1 MSRWNRLVVYAVACG
16 CAVVGITA
24 LLASPAPAAGAS
36 RAHHRRHRVAQARR
50 RHLTPAPP
58 PSLAAIE
65 RAATILAEA
74 RKALGGPALEG
85 LKTLTA
91 SGRTRRVRGNN
102 LVPIEF
108 EFGIELPDKY
118 FRKDEFPAEETDPT
132 SLGFN
137 GDSLIQ
143 TPAPVAA
150 PPTARAGGPPPPT
163 PAQIEAQRKTRVT
176 GVKQDF
182 VRFALGM
189 FATSFETYP
198 LTFAFAAQAEAPQ
211 GKADVLDVTG
221 AGGFK
226 LRFLIHSETH
236 LPIMVSWQLP
246 PTNVIMRVPG
256 QPPPA
261 TIAPGAVVVEAPAP
275 PAATATQ
282 EEKDAY
288 AKTVQGASGQGARHA
303 GRASTLFR
311 RLSRRER
318 AQVALPAPPRH
329 RRRHDGRNDVR
340 PVSSQRKDRSA
351 TFPDR
356 EVRARA
362 LTAHSGRALH
372 DCKDYPGVPRRDVCI
387 VAAFVTPARP
397 RKRRRSPSF

>member
-1 MSRWNRLVVYAVACG
+1 
-16 CAVVGITA
+16 
-24 LLASPAPAAGAS
+24 
-36 RAHHRRHRVAQARR
+36 
-50 RHLTPAPP
+50 
-58 PSLAAIE
+58 
-65 RAATILAEA
+65 
-74 RKALGGPALEG
+74 
-85 LKTLTA
+85 
-91 SGRTRRVRGNN
+91 VRGNN

-108 EFGIELPDKY
+108 ELGIELPDKY

-137 GDSLIQ
+137 GDSLVQ
-143 TPAPVAA
+143 TPAPLAG
-150 PPTARAGGPPPPT
+150 PPPGARPGGPPPPT
-163 PAQIEAQRKTRVT
+163 PAQIEAQRKTRVN

-261 TIAPGAVVVEAPAP
+261 SIAPGAVVVEAPAP

-288 AKTVQGASGQGARHA
+288 AKSVQ
-303 GRASTLFR
+303 
-311 RLSRRER
+311 
-318 AQVALPAPPRH
+318 ALQA
-329 RRRHDGRNDVR
+329 
-340 PVSSQRKDRSA
+340 K
-351 TFPDR
+351 
-356 EVRARA
+356 ARA
-362 LTAHSGRALH
+362 TPVEHRLYYADYRDVNGLKLPFRLRRAIGTDTTEETTFDRYQVNLKI
-372 DCKDYPGVPRRDVCI
+372 DPRRFQI
-387 VAAFVTPARP
+387 V
-397 RKRRRSPSF
+397 K

>member
-1 MSRWNRLVVYAVACG
+1 MSRLERLIGYAGAYG
-16 CAVVGITA
+16 CAVVGMTV
-24 LLASPAPAAGAS
+24 LLASPAQQPTQAGTPPPAQGRAGAPP
-36 RAHHRRHRVAQARR
+36 APA
-50 RHLTPAPP
+50 PAPP
-58 PSLAAIE
+58 PSPAAIE
-65 RAATILAEA
+65 RASGILAEA
-74 RKALGGPALEG
+74 RKAMGGPALEG
-85 LKTLTA
+85 IKTLTA
-91 SGRTRRVRGNN
+91 SGRTKRVRGNN

-108 EFGIELPDKY
+108 ELGIELPDKY

-137 GDSLIQ
+137 GDNLVQ
-143 TPAPVAA
+143 TPAPAA
-150 PPTARAGGPPPPT
+150 GPPSGARPGGPPPPT
-163 PAQIEAQRKTRVT
+163 PAQIEAQRKTRVN

-261 TIAPGAVVVEAPAP
+261 SIAPGAVIVEAPAP
-275 PAATATQ
+275 PAAAATQ

-288 AKTVQGASGQGARHA
+288 AKSVQ
-303 GRASTLFR
+303 
-311 RLSRRER
+311 
-318 AQVALPAPPRH
+318 ALQA
-329 RRRHDGRNDVR
+329 
-340 PVSSQRKDRSA
+340 K
-351 TFPDR
+351 
-356 EVRARA
+356 ARA
-362 LTAHSGRALH
+362 TPVEHRLYYADYRDVNGLKLPFRLRRAIGTDTTEETTFDRYQVNLKI
-372 DCKDYPGVPRRDVCI
+372 DPRRFQI
-387 VAAFVTPARP
+387 V
-397 RKRRRSPSF
+397 K

>member
-1 MSRWNRLVVYAVACG
+1 MTRLERLIVWIG
-16 CAVVGITA
+16 CACAIAGITV
-24 LLASPAPAAGAS
+24 LLASPADQQTQAGPPPPAPGRAGAPPAAA
-36 RAHHRRHRVAQARR
+36 
-50 RHLTPAPP
+50 PAPP
-58 PSLAAIE
+58 PSPAAIE
-65 RAATILAEA
+65 RASTILAEA
-74 RKALGGPALEG
+74 RKAIGGPALDG

-108 EFGIELPDKY
+108 ELGIELPDKY
-118 FRKDEFPAEETDPT
+118 YRKDEFPAEETDPT

-137 GDSLIQ
+137 GDGLIQ
-143 TPAPVAA
+143 TPAPVTG
-150 PPTARAGGPPPPT
+150 PPAGARPGGPPPPT
-163 PAQIEAQRKTRVT
+163 PEQIEAQRKTRVN

-246 PTNVIMRVPG
+246 PTNVILRAPG
-256 QPPPA
+256 QPAPPS
-261 TIAPGAVVVEAPAP
+261 IAPGAVVVEAPAP
-275 PAATATQ
+275 PPASATQ

-288 AKTVQGASGQGARHA
+288 TKSVQGLQAKARATPVEH
-303 GRASTLFR
+303 
-311 RLSRRER
+311 RLYY
-318 AQVALPAPPRH
+318 A
-329 RRRHDGRNDVR
+329 DY
-340 PVSSQRKDRSA
+340 
-351 TFPDR
+351 R
-356 EVRARA
+356 EVNGIKLPFRLRRAIGADTTEETTFDRYQVN
-362 LTAHSGRALH
+362 GKI
-372 DCKDYPGVPRRDVCI
+372 DPRRFQI
-387 VAAFVTPARP
+387 V
-397 RKRRRSPSF
+397 K

>member
-1 MSRWNRLVVYAVACG
+1 MSGTLVTRG
-16 CAVVGITA
+16 LHVGTA
-24 LLASPAPAAGAS
+24 LIVALVTVTVSGQSAPPPPPTGQRGAPPQGAAPA
-36 RAHHRRHRVAQARR
+36 Q
-50 RHLTPAPP
+50 PPP
-58 PSLAAIE
+58 PSLAAVE

-74 RKALGGPALEG
+74 RKALGGPALDG
-85 LKTLTA
+85 VKTLTA

-108 EFGIELPDKY
+108 EIGIELPDKY
-118 FRKDEFPAEETDPT
+118 YRKDEFPAEETDPT

-137 GDSLIQ
+137 GEGLIQ
-143 TPAPVAA
+143 LPLPVAA
-150 PPTARAGGPPPPT
+150 PPGPARAGGPPPPT
-163 PAQIEAQRKTRVT
+163 PAQLEAQRKTRVI

-189 FATSFETYP
+189 FASSFETYP

-226 LRFLIHSETH
+226 LRFLIHAETH

-246 PTNVIMRVPG
+246 PTNVLMRAVG

-261 TIAPGAVVVEAPAP
+261 TVAPGAVVIEVPAP

-288 AKTVQGASGQGARHA
+288 GKTV
-303 GRASTLFR
+303 
-311 RLSRRER
+311 
-318 AQVALPAPPRH
+318 
-329 RRRHDGRNDVR
+329 
-340 PVSSQRKDRSA
+340 KDLQA
-351 TFPDR
+351 K
-356 EVRARA
+356 ARA
-362 LTAHSGRALH
+362 TPVEHRVYYADYRDVNGVKLPFRLRRAIGADTTEETTFDRYQLNGRI
-372 DCKDYPGVPRRDVCI
+372 DPRRFQV
-387 VAAFVTPARP
+387 V
-397 RKRRRSPSF
+397 K

>member
-1 MSRWNRLVVYAVACG
+1 MSRLVRLIGYAGAYG
-16 CAVVGITA
+16 CAVVGMTV
-24 LLASPAPAAGAS
+24 LLASPAQQPPQAGTSPPAQGRAGAPP
-36 RAHHRRHRVAQARR
+36 APA
-50 RHLTPAPP
+50 PAPP
-58 PSLAAIE
+58 PSPAAIE
-65 RAATILAEA
+65 RASAILAEA
-74 RKALGGPALEG
+74 RKAMGGPALDG

-108 EFGIELPDKY
+108 ELGIELPDKY
-118 FRKDEFPAEETDPT
+118 FRKDEFPAEDTDPT

-137 GDSLIQ
+137 GESLVQ
-143 TPAPVAA
+143 TPAPVA
-150 PPTARAGGPPPPT
+150 PPPGSRPGGPPPPT
-163 PAQIEAQRKTRVT
+163 PAQIEAQRKTRVN

-211 GKADVLDVTG
+211 GRADVLDVTG

-261 TIAPGAVVVEAPAP
+261 SIAPGAVVVEAPPP

-288 AKTVQGASGQGARHA
+288 AKSVQ
-303 GRASTLFR
+303 
-311 RLSRRER
+311 
-318 AQVALPAPPRH
+318 ALQA
-329 RRRHDGRNDVR
+329 
-340 PVSSQRKDRSA
+340 K
-351 TFPDR
+351 
-356 EVRARA
+356 ARA
-362 LTAHSGRALH
+362 TPVEHRLYYADYRDVNGLKLPFRLRRAIGTDTTEETTFDRYQVNLKI
-372 DCKDYPGVPRRDVCI
+372 DPRRFQI
-387 VAAFVTPARP
+387 V
-397 RKRRRSPSF
+397 K

>member
-1 MSRWNRLVVYAVACG
+1 MPRLNRLVGYAGALG
-16 CAVVGITA
+16 CAVVGMSA
-24 LLASPAPAAGAS
+24 LLASPAPQGAQAGPPPPAQGRAGAPP
-36 RAHHRRHRVAQARR
+36 AAA
-50 RHLTPAPP
+50 PAPP
-58 PSLAAIE
+58 PTLAAIE
-65 RAATILAEA
+65 RASTILAEA
-74 RKALGGPALEG
+74 RKALGGPALDG

-108 EFGIELPDKY
+108 ELGIELPDKY
-118 FRKDEFPAEETDPT
+118 YRKDEFPAEETDPT

-150 PPTARAGGPPPPT
+150 PPGARPGGPPPPT
-163 PAQIEAQRKTRVT
+163 PEQIEAQRKTRVT

-189 FATSFETYP
+189 FANSFETYP

-226 LRFLIHSETH
+226 VRFLIHSETH
-236 LPIMVSWQLP
+236 MPIMVSWQLP
-246 PTNVIMRVPG
+246 PTNVILRVPG

-261 TIAPGAVVVEAPAP
+261 TIAPGAVFVDVPAP

-282 EEKDAY
+282 EERDAY
-288 AKTVQGASGQGARHA
+288 AKSVQGLQA
-303 GRASTLFR
+303 
-311 RLSRRER
+311 
-318 AQVALPAPPRH
+318 
-329 RRRHDGRNDVR
+329 
-340 PVSSQRKDRSA
+340 K
-351 TFPDR
+351 
-356 EVRARA
+356 ARA
-362 LTAHSGRALH
+362 TPVEHRLYFADYRDVNGLKLPFRLRRAIGA
-372 DCKDYPGVPRRDVCI
+372 DTSEETTFDRYQVNGKIDPRRFQV
-387 VAAFVTPARP
+387 V
-397 RKRRRSPSF
+397 K